1 MRTAAFLP
9 LLQPDLS
16 VPESAVITQL
26 QKLDRSLDARLLR
39 RLLTV
44 QEALQ
49 PSGSHKAFTPI
60 SPYPYQP
67 NLRYLTP
74 TRTIKQFHFF
84 FNIVLFICLFVLRA
98 WGSSGC
104 CFAREQVTR
113 TLRIHVSNTYAHQAH
128 QEVNP
133 AIAEPPCFT
142 LRVSGYLL
150 DDHGH
155 RVRDSDLRFSNFLN
169 KITFNFDEALYP
181 GALALSEWIVNP
193 KNPPVEGH
201 EMYASSL
208 RSSQFA

>member
-1 MRTAAFLP
+1 MRYHTLTR
-9 LLQPDLS
+9 
-16 VPESAVITQL
+16 IIKQL
-26 QKLDRSLDARLLR
+26 HLFFSYC
-39 RLLTV
+39 
-44 QEALQ
+44 
-49 PSGSHKAFTPI
+49 P
-60 SPYPYQP
+60 
-67 NLRYLTP
+67 
-74 TRTIKQFHFF
+74 KQFHLFF
-84 FNIVLFICLFVLRA
+84 YIVLFICLFLLRA
-98 WGSSGC
+98 WGSSGSC

-128 QEVNP
+128 QEVDP

-155 RVRDSDLRFSNFLN
+155 RVRDSDLRFSNFLS

-201 EMYASSL
+201 EMYVSSL